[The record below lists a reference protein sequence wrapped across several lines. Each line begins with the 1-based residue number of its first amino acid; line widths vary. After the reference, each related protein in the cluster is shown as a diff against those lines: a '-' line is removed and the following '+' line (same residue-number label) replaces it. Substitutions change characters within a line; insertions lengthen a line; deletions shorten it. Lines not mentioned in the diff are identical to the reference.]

1 MAKLSTFVF
10 VLTLLLISFNN
21 VSAGPF
27 AYALCQTA
35 CNMGWCSCYAAIGL
49 TAGAATGGV
58 ALPAGAV
65 ACNVVQGVCMA
76 SCAASF
82 LCPIP

>member
-1 MAKLSTFVF
+1 MSDGPRAVTGGALP
-10 VLTLLLISFNN
+10 
-21 VSAGPF
+21 AG
-27 AYALCQTA
+27 AIT
-35 CNMGWCSCYAAIGL
+35 CNRVQGVCA
-49 TAGAATGGV
+49 TAGAT
-58 ALPAGAV
+58 LPAGAV